1 MSFMLIIEKWHNS
14 ISKTFRLPIDL
25 VNEMEKI
32 ADNNKISL
40 NNLVIQC
47 LEYAVD
53 ILSQMIKRI
62 WALILLKIKNDKN
75 N

>member
-1 MSFMLIIEKWHNS
+1 MLTIEKGHDS

-47 LEYAVD
+47 LEYAVAH
-53 ILSQMIKRI
+53 IEP
-62 WALILLKIKNDKN
+62 NDKKN
-75 N
+75 MSIDSFKNKK

>member
-1 MSFMLIIEKWHNS
+1 M
-14 ISKTFRLPIDL
+14 DL
-25 VNEMEKI
+25 VNEMKRI

-53 ILSQMIKRI
+53 ILSQMIK
-62 WALILLKIKNDKN
+62 KIEVLSL
-75 N
+75 